1 MFTKTSTRMLTEL
14 LFIIAKNKKSQNVR
28 RMDKKPLCIHTM
40 ELIQTIKSNQLL
52 VNNRGENQNNYALR
66 NQTKKVHSFDFIY
79 IWFKTGKTN
88 IFVTEVRIVFILGE
102 CNYWETMREIPPVL
116 VLFYALIQ

>member
-40 ELIQTIKSNQLL
+40 ELIQAIK
-52 VNNRGENQNNYALR
+52 A
-66 NQTKKVHSFDFIY
+66 I
-79 IWFKTGKTN
+79 
-88 IFVTEVRIVFILGE
+88 
-102 CNYWETMREIPPVL
+102 NYW
-116 VLFYALIQ
+116 